1 MASTVIGSTIVV
13 DGEIVGDDDLVV
25 LGTVKGRISVRD
37 SVVVEAGAV
46 VDASVEAS
54 VITVEGSVTGSLR
67 ASDRAE
73 LRADSRVVGDIQA
86 PRIHIADGASFRGSV
101 EMDG

>member
-25 LGTVKGRISVRD
+25 LGTVKGKISVRD
-37 SVVVEAGAV
+37 SVVVESGAV
-46 VDASVEAS
+46 VEANVEAS
-54 VITVEGSVTGSLR
+54 VITVEGSVTGDLR
-67 ASDRAE
+67 ASDRAD
-73 LRADSRVVGDIQA
+73 LRADSRVIGDISA

-101 EMDG
+101 DMDS